1 MPVFCFSGGNVVFG
15 VWDAVGAVD
24 AIDFAGVTEFT
35 EVVVT
40 VAFVSTTFQRT
51 IFNGFGGTR
60 GQKETHTHG
69 GGQTRTDRVAH
80 RIAGDGGDEIM
91 INGMR

>member
-1 MPVFCFSGGNVVFG
+1 MPVFCLSGGNVVFG
-15 VWDAVGAVD
+15 VWDAVGAAD
-24 AIDFAGVTEFT
+24 ATDLAGVTEFT

-51 IFNGFGGTR
+51 IFNRRHARSQGN
-60 GQKETHTHG
+60 THTR

-80 RIAGDGGDEIM
+80 RIAGDGA
-91 INGMR
+91 MRS